1 MTLPTWP
8 PAVLMTGWVLAD
20 KVGVGQRV
28 GVGDFEEGVLC
39 FSEPPGRQHD
49 VAELEEN
56 YRRNSDTMGL

>member
-1 MTLPTWP
+1 
-8 PAVLMTGWVLAD
+8 MTGWVLAD